1 MSSDNG
7 LTTFFSS
14 PTGRTAAIAGGALV
28 VLGAG
33 SLLYS
38 RNSNSNSNLSDS
50 TRAKRAVAKHSKPTK
65 SGASSAASA
74 SDDEYIPAPR
84 TRPPQGANTLNPVAV
99 LWDVDNCPPPTGS
112 SGRAIVQA
120 IRRAVQA
127 VGPDSVLGAGNAG
140 EELLPSGPIVMF
152 KAYLE
157 LSDASAAPSPQQ
169 VLLRS
174 ELQGCGVS
182 LIDTPKSGR
191 KDVADKMLITDM
203 LAFAIDQP
211 SPARVVAI
219 TGDRD
224 YAYSLGCLR
233 NRNYSVVLVVPPVGA
248 PPILEASANVVVRW
262 RQDVLGM
269 THDANGRP
277 YAAATPKRNNGAGS
291 SVAAFGTSPS
301 KALHPP
307 TTPMHTRQADF
318 VRGPGGQP
326 VPAVFSPLITVLE
339 QVSGGAPRSE
349 RLAAMDEKLY
359 ERAGASRWADYAA
372 VAEAAGFI
380 TLGTGQPGKDWVAL
394 RTPTTMK
401 KKLEKKEYDAM
412 TSSPFSVAPASAKK
426 QPPSTPTPTPTP
438 NKARA
443 DEFARG
449 SSPTKRFAQLTPEPA
464 HSSPL
469 TKSDSSSGNPGGTSI
484 PLREL
489 EKTLPHAPSK
499 ELIPICFFALANFLL
514 NERTDGNDY
523 VADTKIQRWL
533 STSKHKMAVYIQST
547 NSWVDYLMLAREY
560 KIVRLKTVPGEE
572 SLRVSIHPR
581 LTESS
586 ARGQRPKSP
595 ENPPRSDGAQEGEY
609 EQDHSQRTQS
619 TSRATSGVSER
630 AKFKPL
636 VDILVRLR
644 RGHGE
649 AQPSRSLVNEE
660 LEEVI
665 SHSAPSSQE
674 WYSEHGSAS
683 GFDEYVQHAT
693 NAGFALL
700 CTDETSGADCLRLAP
715 KYEKMFFP
723 DQA

>member
-1 MSSDNG
+1 MSSDNS
-7 LTTFFSS
+7 LATFFSS

-38 RNSNSNSNLSDS
+38 RNSNSNSNSNINSNSSLSKSSDS
-50 TRAKRAVAKHSKPTK
+50 TRAKRAIPKHSKSTK

-157 LSDASAAPSPQQ
+157 MSDASAAPSPQQ

-277 YAAATPKRNNGAGS
+277 YATATPKRSNGASS

-301 KALHPP
+301 KALHAPS
-307 TTPMHTRQADF
+307 TPLNTRQADF

-339 QVSGGAPRSE
+339 QLRSQGVTYPLRGTVAE
-349 RLAAMDEKLY
+349 RLAAIDDKLY

-401 KKLEKKEYDAM
+401 KKLEKNEYDAM
-412 TSSPFSVAPASAKK
+412 TSSPLSVAPASAKK
-426 QPPSTPTPTPTP
+426 QPPSTPTPTP

-443 DEFARG
+443 DELARG

-469 TKSDSSSGNPGGTSI
+469 TKSDSSSGNLGGGTSI

-514 NERTDGNDY
+514 NERTVGNDY
-523 VADTKIQRWL
+523 VPDTKIQRWL
-533 STSKHKMAVYIQST
+533 STSKHKMAIYIQTT
-547 NSWVDYLMLAREY
+547 NNWVDYLMLAREY

-581 LTESS
+581 LTESP

-595 ENPPRSDGAQEGEY
+595 ENPPRSNGAQEGEY
-609 EQDHSQRTQS
+609 EQEHSQRTQS

-644 RGHGE
+644 RG
-649 AQPSRSLVNEE
+649 
-660 LEEVI
+660 
-665 SHSAPSSQE
+665 
-674 WYSEHGSAS
+674 
-683 GFDEYVQHAT
+683 
-693 NAGFALL
+693 
-700 CTDETSGADCLRLAP
+700 
-715 KYEKMFFP
+715 
-723 DQA
+723 